1 MQSRLSRLEAIIPT
15 LATKADLASLEC
27 RFHKELSVLGLR
39 IVLSMA
45 SVLMLSFS
53 GVFYIARYV
62 H

>member
-15 LATKADLASLEC
+15 LATKADLASVEC
-27 RFHKELSVLGLR
+27 RLHKELSALGLR

-45 SVLMLSFS
+45 GVVMLSFG
-53 GVFYIARYV
+53 GVFYIARHV